1 MIENVKE
8 FNSGFFV
15 ALFITNLIFSA
26 CKKDNVI
33 SSGDAVISFS
43 ADTLHFDTVLTSVG
57 SVTHKLKI
65 FNPNNQRLH
74 ITTISLAGGETSA
87 FKINVNGMPTHRFP
101 YRHCCKR
108 QHIRFCFCND
118 QSNTIQSSFFYSG

>member
-1 MIENVKE
+1 MFENVKE

-43 ADTLHFDTVLTSVG
+43 ADTLHFDTVLTSVD
-57 SVTHKLKI
+57 SVTQKLKI
-65 FNPNNQRLH
+65 FNLNNQRLH

-87 FKINVNGMPTHRFP
+87 FKINVNSMPGSSFSDIDIAATTD
-101 YRHCCKR
+101 
-108 QHIRFCFCND
+108 IRFCFCND
-118 QSNTIQSSFFYSG
+118 QSNTIQSSFYYSG